1 MNKNLLTPALIDQ
14 AGIGEYRD
22 GAGLCLLVSSTSRT
36 WLHRYVLN
44 GKRTSITLGKYPDM
58 SLFEARHASQ
68 KARMSI
74 KNGHAPVNKHVIV
87 TLDKSDHD
95 AENTIFSFSIP
106 NELARGIKQHAQY
119 LNVSE
124 NALIKIWL
132 NDQLHQVGCVVQS

>member
-1 MNKNLLTPALIDQ
+1 MNKDLLTPALIDQ
-14 AGIGEYRD
+14 AVIGEYRD

-58 SLFEARHASQ
+58 SLFEVRHASM

-74 KNGHAPVNKHVIV
+74 KNGHAPVNKDVIV
-87 TLDKSDHD
+87 TLDQSDHD